1 MKTNILT
8 IAKKILIC
16 SLAFVLCLSCVGCN
30 NKTPDNSSSN
40 LPYTPNASGDSTFD
54 GSAGNQSNN
63 DTTSEDSS
71 TTTSTPDFNQSK
83 PSQQNNSSNNS
94 SSSIPTPSN
103 NSSSKPT
110 ASNNSSSKPTSSN
123 NSSSSTPNT
132 SSTPTPPPAPRLIV
146 SCWGD
151 SLTEGMRMTN
161 GNDFPSLL
169 NNMLGTDKYDVLNGG
184 DGGEDTITIMA
195 RQGALK
201 IFTSNQ
207 ITFKAGDA
215 SVRIGD
221 GKGNGFETADGEVI
235 RLTAALG
242 REMPINNITIGSQKY
257 KLVLNNFN
265 WSDRSCEV
273 YLQRTSGFDSA
284 LTIEKGT
291 EAKFASADLAK
302 TNHCDIYL
310 MGCNGGYGSNKNNYK
325 ALIAQHQQMIDY
337 RGNDN
342 YLVIIPYWTSNTFTK
357 YFIEAFGDKAID
369 FRAAA
374 TDQSILEDTLH
385 LNLTDLDKTQIAS
398 SQKIIPPCLRL
409 NNSSTD
415 VHLNETGYLLL
426 AKLLHTR
433 GQELGYW

>member
-71 TTTSTPDFNQSK
+71 TTTSTPDFYQSK

-94 SSSIPTPSN
+94 SSIIPTP
-103 NSSSKPT
+103 
-110 ASNNSSSKPTSSN
+110 SNNSSSKPTSSN
-123 NSSSSTPNT
+123 NSSSSTSNT
-132 SSTPTPPPAPRLIV
+132 SSTPTPTPAPRLIV

-151 SLTEGMRMTN
+151 SLTEGMRMIN

-169 NNMLGTDKYDVLNGG
+169 NNMLGTNKYDVLNGG

-207 ITFKAGDA
+207 ITFKAGDV

-235 RLTAALG
+235 RLTPPLG
-242 REMPINNITIGSQKY
+242 REMPINNITIGSRQY
-257 KLVLNNFN
+257 KLVFKNFD

-273 YLQRTSGFDSA
+273 YLERTRGFDSA
-284 LTIEKGT
+284 LTIKKGT
-291 EAKFASADLAK
+291 RAKFASADLAK

-310 MGCNGGYGSNKNNYK
+310 MGCNGGYGSNKNDYK

-342 YLVIIPYWTSNTFTK
+342 YLVIIPYWTDNIFTK

-369 FRAAA
+369 FRTAA

-385 LNLTDLDKTQIAS
+385 LILTDLDKTQIAS

-415 VHLNETGYLLL
+415 VHLNKTGYLLL
-426 AKLLHTR
+426 AQLLHKR
-433 GQELGYW
+433 GRELGYWQYSVKY

>member
-8 IAKKILIC
+8 IAKNILIC

-40 LPYTPNASGDSTFD
+40 LPYTPNTSGDSTFD

-123 NSSSSTPNT
+123 NSSSTTSNT
-132 SSTPTPPPAPRLIV
+132 SSTPTPPPRLIV

-169 NNMLGTDKYDVLNGG
+169 NNMLGTDKYNVLNGG

-221 GKGNGFETADGEVI
+221 GKGNGFETANGEVI

-242 REMPINNITIGSQKY
+242 REMPINNITIGSQQY
-257 KLVLNNFN
+257 KLVLNNFD

-273 YLQRTSGFDSA
+273 YLQRTSGFNSD

-291 EAKFASADLAK
+291 EVKFASADLAK

-310 MGCNGGYGSNKNNYK
+310 MGCNGGYGANKNNYK

-385 LNLTDLDKTQIAS
+385 LTLTDLDKTQIAS

-415 VHLNETGYLLL
+415 VHLNQTGYLLL
-426 AKLLHTR
+426 AQLLHTR